1 LERFGKTV
9 FVEAMLVKLIA
20 AATVLT
26 IATGSRQRLR
36 SAEPVSMLATS
47 DAEHFLKSIFEK
59 LHSSDPEREFLD
71 NDGDDQRFAK
81 VYGEGAN
88 ALRAE
93 GYGEVQLAGLQEMIK
108 GATGSFID
116 LGSGLGRSVFF
127 ACMSCGFSQCEGVE
141 LSKDRNDRALAALSQ
156 VKTKYPEVAEKV
168 SLIQGDLLK
177 DDSYFMKNVIFVNNL
192 LMPDFVQDAMTK
204 KFTNLSPP
212 GTVLLVSR
220 ALPIEAK
227 VAKKETV
234 MEGVTWRSDKDTFF
248 RYTKN

>member
-1 LERFGKTV
+1 MFLKLTAAVAIVTTV
-9 FVEAMLVKLIA
+9 A
-20 AATVLT
+20 
-26 IATGSRQRLR
+26 GSKQRLR
-36 SAEPVSMLATS
+36 STEPFSLLATN
-47 DAEHFLKSIFEK
+47 DAERFLGGIYQK

-81 VYGEGAN
+81 VYGDGAN

-108 GATGSFID
+108 GTSGSFID

-127 ACMSCGFSQCEGVE
+127 ACLSCGFSQCEGVE

-156 VKTKYPEVAEKV
+156 VRAKYPDVAEKV
-168 SLIQGDLLK
+168 SLIQGDLLA
-177 DDSYFMKNVIFVNNL
+177 DDSYFMKNAIFVNNL
-192 LMPDFVQDAMTK
+192 LMPGFVQDAMTR

-220 ALPIEAK
+220 ELPIKAT

-234 MEGVTWRSDKDTFF
+234 MEGVTWRNDKDTFF
-248 RYTKN
+248 KYTKLA